1 MDPPHLHILTMWI
14 HHISTFWQVCPFCW
28 WENFSKITLQ
38 TYKKLINYAISINM
52 MILVD
57 MSYCSTNTKRR
68 RMDLSARQKNTS
80 CNDDMIKP
88 ASKKS
93 TKYQMSYGQIRYLMK
108 RLSTALDSKLK
119 QGRPPK
125 YCRMCHRELRKVIG
139 SQLERRPLENKYMK
153 GRNITEQRCDKRKN
167 FSSAKESSKTRKCS
181 PLSSV
186 AAKEVHA
193 NNKTE

>member
-1 MDPPHLHILTMWI
+1 
-14 HHISTFWQVCPFCW
+14 
-28 WENFSKITLQ
+28 
-38 TYKKLINYAISINM
+38 M
-52 MILVD
+52 MVLVD

-68 RMDLSARQKNTS
+68 KMDLSARQKNTS

-88 ASKKS
+88 SSKKS

-108 RLSTALDSKLK
+108 RLSTALDSELK

-125 YCRMCHRELRKVIG
+125 YCRMCHRELRKLIG
-139 SQLERRPLENKYMK
+139 SQLERGPLENKYMK

-167 FSSAKESSKTRKCS
+167 FSSTKESSKTRKCR

-193 NNKTE
+193 NYKTE

>member
-1 MDPPHLHILTMWI
+1 MNSSDCYVIYLSWKSDYKAEIIDL
-14 HHISTFWQVCPFCW
+14 
-28 WENFSKITLQ
+28 FSFF
-38 TYKKLINYAISINM
+38 
-52 MILVD
+52 
-57 MSYCSTNTKRR
+57 R
-68 RMDLSARQKNTS
+68 
-80 CNDDMIKP
+80 IKP

-125 YCRMCHRELRKVIG
+125 YCRMCHRELRKLIG
-139 SQLERRPLENKYMK
+139 SQLERRSLEKKYMK

-167 FSSAKESSKTRKCS
+167 FSAKENSKARKCS

>member
-1 MDPPHLHILTMWI
+1 
-14 HHISTFWQVCPFCW
+14 
-28 WENFSKITLQ
+28 
-38 TYKKLINYAISINM
+38 M
-52 MILVD
+52 MALVD

-68 RMDLSARQKNTS
+68 RMNLSARQKNTS

-119 QGRPPK
+119 QGKPPK
-125 YCRMCHRELRKVIG
+125 YCRMCQRELHKLIG
-139 SQLERRPLENKYMK
+139 SQLERRSLEKKYMK

-167 FSSAKESSKTRKCS
+167 FSSAKENSKARKCS

-186 AAKEVHA
+186 AAKEIHA

>member
-1 MDPPHLHILTMWI
+1 
-14 HHISTFWQVCPFCW
+14 
-28 WENFSKITLQ
+28 
-38 TYKKLINYAISINM
+38 M

-93 TKYQMSYGQIRYLMK
+93 IKYQMSYGQIRYLMK
-108 RLSTALDSKLK
+108 RLRTALDSKLK

-125 YCRMCHRELRKVIG
+125 YCRMCHRELRQLIG

>member
-1 MDPPHLHILTMWI
+1 
-14 HHISTFWQVCPFCW
+14 
-28 WENFSKITLQ
+28 
-38 TYKKLINYAISINM
+38 M
-52 MILVD
+52 MVLVNT
-57 MSYCSTNTKRR
+57 SYCSSNTKRR

-125 YCRMCHRELRKVIG
+125 YCRMCHRELRKLIG

-153 GRNITEQRCDKRKN
+153 GRNIAEQRCDKRKN
-167 FSSAKESSKTRKCS
+167 FLLQKRAVKQENAVLSQVLQQKKYMQIIRQSRKCHIF
-181 PLSSV
+181 V
-186 AAKEVHA
+186 R
-193 NNKTE
+193 NIDKTVVFFYVTTSIKGHNQREAIH